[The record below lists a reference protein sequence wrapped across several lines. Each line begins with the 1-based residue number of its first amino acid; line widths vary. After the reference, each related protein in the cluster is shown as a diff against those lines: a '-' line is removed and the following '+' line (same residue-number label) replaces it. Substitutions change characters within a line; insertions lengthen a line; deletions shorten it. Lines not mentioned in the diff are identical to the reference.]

1 MKLRHRK
8 IFKKSLSTIF
18 GSLQLGKTEEAR
30 ENQLR
35 TFADLV
41 NIVRPKFPR
50 EIDTVSIEPILNFL
64 RENDNQRLS
73 LAELFNNLVDYKTFK
88 NILTDAGILQDASFK
103 QEIRRRIISK
113 IIPFQPQ
120 KDTLEYILNQVFY
133 LQKDIIWIE
142 KIPQSELIELY
153 DLLEVKSIY
162 FSSENKT
169 PMDELLNSM
178 RLITQ
183 RMSGRALESEVMKMI
198 PEYDNLESPFE
209 ALEKAFEDVENKIR
223 ANTPH
228 QIQADDLDYKHLQVV
243 HLQCVQFIEKAYKNS
258 SKFGISIQVNQSLLR
273 IKQQLSRLECLWI
286 LLVAEN
292 KLDQKANSI
301 HLILKLIQY
310 NCIKNNVT
318 KLFNE
323 STQLI
328 AYEITQ
334 HTAKTGEHYITN
346 STKEYFK
353 MFYSAMIGGII
364 VGVMCVI
371 KLLLSKIPASDL
383 GHALIYSTNYAI
395 GFVMIYLVGATL
407 ATKQPAMTAAALIQS
422 IEKGRGEKRDVK
434 YRSFAELFARLF
446 RSQFIAF
453 AGNVLLAF
461 PVSMIG
467 IWLIDFVL
475 NINVAESKWPKLLT
489 DNSPIHSPAIFHAA
503 IAGVF
508 LFLAGII
515 SGSVSNSNKH
525 NQLYYRIQEHPILKL
540 SLGKSRTARIAKWFE
555 NKWAGV
561 VSNIWFGIFM
571 GSTASLGM
579 FIGLDL
585 DIRHIT
591 FVSGNLALG
600 LYGADFDVTQSMLFW
615 GIFGIGVIGFMNFIV
630 SFLLSLTVAFR
641 SRSIP
646 LRELKFLFKAVW
658 KYFKLHPFL
667 FFLPVKPKDMGKE
680 VKLEVKESREK

>member
-8 IFKKSLSTIF
+8 IFKKPLSAIF
-18 GSLQLGKTEEAR
+18 DLLQLGKTEEAR

-35 TFADLV
+35 TIADLV
-41 NIVRPKFPR
+41 NIVRPKNPKN
-50 EIDTVSIEPILNFL
+50 IDSVSIEPILEYL
-64 RENDNQRLS
+64 RKNEDRRIKLS
-73 LAELFNNLVDYKTFK
+73 DLFNNLVDYKIFK

-103 QEIRRRIISK
+103 KEIRRRIVSK
-113 IIPFQPQ
+113 IIPFQPK

-133 LQKDIIWIE
+133 LQKDIIWVE
-142 KIPQSELIELY
+142 KIPHSQLLELF
-153 DLLEVKSIY
+153 DLLGVETIY
-162 FSSENKT
+162 FSVENKT

-183 RMSGRALESEVMKMI
+183 RMSGRALEAEVMKMI
-198 PEYDNLESPFE
+198 PEYENLESPFE
-209 ALEKAFEDVENKIR
+209 ALEKAFDDVENKIR
-223 ANTPH
+223 SNYPH
-228 QIQADDLDYKHLQVV
+228 KIAFDDIDYRHLQVV
-243 HLQCVQFIEKAYKNS
+243 HLQCVQFVEKAYKNS

-273 IKQQLSRLECLWI
+273 IKQQLTRLETLWI
-286 LLVAEN
+286 LLVAEDEITE
-292 KLDQKANSI
+292 KSNSI
-301 HLILKLIQY
+301 DLIMRLIQY

-323 STQLI
+323 STQLT

-334 HTAKTGEHYITN
+334 HTAKTGEHYITS
-346 STKEYFK
+346 STKEYFS
-353 MFYSAMIGGII
+353 MFRSAMVGGVI
-364 VGVMCVI
+364 VGVLCVI
-371 KLLLSKIPASDL
+371 KLLLSKVPASDL
-383 GHALIYSTNYAI
+383 GHALIYSANYAI
-395 GFVMIYLVGATL
+395 GFVTIYLVGATL

-422 IEKGRGEKRDVK
+422 IEKGRGEKKEIK
-434 YRSFAELFARLF
+434 YRSFAELFSRLF

-453 AGNVLLAF
+453 VGNVLLAF
-461 PVSMIG
+461 PVSLIG
-467 IWLIDFVL
+467 IWLIDFVFNS
-475 NINVAESKWPKLLT
+475 NIAESKWPKLLN

-525 NQLYYRIQEHPILKL
+525 NQLYYRIQEHPILKM
-540 SLGKSRTARIAKWFE
+540 SLGKSRTTRIANWFE
-555 NKWAGV
+555 HKWAGV
-561 VSNIWFGIFM
+561 ASNIWFGIFM
-571 GSTASLGM
+571 GSTASVGA

-600 LYGADFDVTQSMLFW
+600 LYGADFHVSSSMLFW

-630 SFLLSLTVAFR
+630 SFLLSLTLAFR

-658 KYFKLHPFL
+658 KYFKKHPFL
-667 FFLPVKPKDMGKE
+667 FFLPVKPKEMGKE
-680 VKLEVKESREK
+680 VKLEVKGK

>member
-8 IFKKSLSTIF
+8 IFKRPITAIF
-18 GSLQLGKTEEAR
+18 ESLQLGKTEEAR

-41 NIVRPKFPR
+41 NNVRPTYPKEVDF
-50 EIDTVSIEPILNFL
+50 VSIEPILKYL
-64 RENDNQRLS
+64 RENNDRRVELS
-73 LAELFNNLVDYKTFK
+73 ELFNNLVAFKTFK

-113 IIPFQPQ
+113 IIPFQP
-120 KDTLEYILNQVFY
+120 KRETLEYVLNQIFY
-133 LQKDIIWIE
+133 LQKDIVWIE
-142 KIPQSELIELY
+142 KIPLPELIELY
-153 DLLEVKSIY
+153 ALLDVKSIY
-162 FSSENKT
+162 FSVENKSS
-169 PMDELLNSM
+169 MDELLNAM

-209 ALEKAFEDVENKIR
+209 ALEKAFDDVENKVR
-223 ANTPH
+223 DSYPH
-228 QIQADDLDYKHLQVV
+228 RIASDDIDFRHLQIV
-243 HLQCVQFIEKAYKNS
+243 HLQCVQFVEKAYKNS
-258 SKFGISIQVNQSLLR
+258 SKFGISLQVNQSLLR
-273 IKQQLSRLECLWI
+273 IKQQLARLNTLWI
-286 LLVAEN
+286 LLITEDESAE
-292 KLDQKANSI
+292 KGNSI
-301 HLILKLIQY
+301 QLVLSLIQY

-328 AYEITQ
+328 SYEITQ
-334 HTAKTGEHYITN
+334 HTAKTGEHYIT
-346 STKEYFK
+346 SGTKEYFS
-353 MFYSAMIGGII
+353 MFKSAMLGGVI
-364 VGVMCVI
+364 VGILCVI
-371 KLLLSKIPASDL
+371 KLLLGKIPASDL
-383 GHALIYSTNYAI
+383 GHALIYSANYAI
-395 GFVMIYLVGATL
+395 GFVTIYLIGATL

-422 IEKGRGEKRDVK
+422 IEKGKGEKRDVK

-453 AGNVLLAF
+453 VGNVLLAF
-461 PVSMIG
+461 PVSLIG
-467 IWLIDFVL
+467 IWLIDFVY
-475 NINVAESKWPKLLT
+475 NINAAESKWPKLLS

-525 NQLYYRIQEHPILKL
+525 NQLYYRIQEHPILKI
-540 SLGKSRTARIAKWFE
+540 SFGKARTQRLANWFE

-561 VSNIWFGIFM
+561 ISNVWFGVFM
-571 GSTASLGM
+571 GSTASIGA

-600 LYGADFDVTQSMLFW
+600 LYGADFAISGNLLFW
-615 GIFGIGVIGFMNFIV
+615 AIFGIPVIGFMNFIV
-630 SFLLSLTVAFR
+630 SFLLSLTLAFR

-646 LRELKFLFKAVW
+646 LRELKFLFRAVW
-658 KYFKLHPFL
+658 KYFKKNPFL
-667 FFLPVKPKDMGKE
+667 FFIPVKPKDMKKF
-680 VKLEVKESREK
+680 KL

>member
-8 IFKKSLSTIF
+8 IFKKSLPAIF
-18 GSLQLGKTEEAR
+18 DSLQLGKTEDAR

-41 NIVRPKFPR
+41 NVVRPKFPR
-50 EIDTVSIEPILNFL
+50 EVDYVSIEPILSFL
-64 RENDNQRLS
+64 RANDNQRIA

-113 IIPFQPQ
+113 IIPFQP
-120 KDTLEYILNQVFY
+120 KRETLEYVLNQVFY
-133 LQKDIIWIE
+133 LQKDIIWVE
-142 KIPQSELIELY
+142 KIPHSELIQLY

-162 FSSENKT
+162 CSVENKT
-169 PMDELLNSM
+169 PLDELLNSM

-209 ALEKAFEDVENKIR
+209 ALERAFEELEIRIRTEEN
-223 ANTPH
+223 H
-228 QIQADDLDYKHLQVV
+228 YIQSDDIDYKHLRVV
-243 HLQCVQFIEKAYKNS
+243 HLQCVEFVDKAYKNS
-258 SKFGISIQVNQSLLR
+258 SKYGISIRVNQSLLR
-273 IKQQLSRLECLWI
+273 IKQQLARLEFLWH
-286 LLVAEN
+286 LLVVDDKIEE
-292 KLDQKANSI
+292 KSNSVQ
-301 HLILKLIQY
+301 LILKLIQY

-334 HTAKTGEHYITN
+334 HTAKTGEHYIT
-346 STKEYFK
+346 SGVKDYFK
-353 MFYSAMIGGII
+353 MFYSAMRGGVI
-364 VGVMCVI
+364 VGVLCVI
-371 KLLLSKIPASDL
+371 KLLLSKVPASDL
-383 GHALIYSTNYAI
+383 GHAIIYSTNYAI

-422 IEKGRGEKRDVK
+422 IEKGRGEKREVK
-434 YRSFAELFARLF
+434 YRSFAELFSRLF

-453 AGNVLLAF
+453 VGNVILAF

-467 IWLIDFVL
+467 IWLIDFIL
-475 NINVAESKWPKLLT
+475 NINIAESKWPKLLT

-525 NQLYYRIQEHPILKL
+525 NQLYYRIQEHPILKM
-540 SLGKSRTARIAKWFE
+540 SFGKARTQRLANWFE

-561 VSNIWFGIFM
+561 ASNIWFGIFM
-571 GSTASLGM
+571 GSTASVGA

-600 LYGADFDVTQSMLFW
+600 LYGADFDVTNSMLFW
-615 GIFGIGVIGFMNFIV
+615 GIIGIGVIGFMNFIV
-630 SFLLSLTVAFR
+630 SFLLSLSLAFR
-641 SRSIP
+641 SRNIP
-646 LRELKFLFKAVW
+646 LRELIFLFRAVW
-658 KYFKLHPFL
+658 KYFKKHPFL
-667 FFLPVKPKDMGKE
+667 FFLPVKPKEMGKE
-680 VKLEVKESREK
+680 VKLEVKGK

>member
-8 IFKKSLSTIF
+8 FFKRPLNSIFDT
-18 GSLQLGKTEEAR
+18 LQLGKTEEAR

-41 NIVRPKFPR
+41 NIVRPNNPKN
-50 EIDTVSIEPILNFL
+50 IDSVSIEPILYFL
-64 RENDNQRLS
+64 RENEGRRIK
-73 LAELFNNLVDYKTFK
+73 LAELFNNLVDYKIFK

-103 QEIRRRIISK
+103 KEIRRRIVSK
-113 IIPFQPQ
+113 IIPFQPK

-133 LQKDIIWIE
+133 LQKDIIWVE
-142 KIPQSELIELY
+142 KIPHAQLIELF
-153 DLLEVKSIY
+153 DLLGVESIY
-162 FSSENKT
+162 YSVENKT

-183 RMSGRALESEVMKMI
+183 RMSGRALEAEVMKMI
-198 PEYDNLESPFE
+198 PEYDNFESPFE
-209 ALEKAFEDVENKIR
+209 ALEKAFEDVESKIR
-223 ANTPH
+223 SNFPH
-228 QIQADDLDYKHLQVV
+228 KIDYDDIDFRHLQVV
-243 HLQCVQFIEKAYKNS
+243 HLQCVQFVEKAYKNS
-258 SKFGISIQVNQSLLR
+258 SKYGISIQVNQSLLR
-273 IKQQLSRLECLWI
+273 IKQQLARLETLWI

-292 KLDQKANSI
+292 EFTEKSNSI
-301 HLILKLIQY
+301 DLIMRLIEY

-323 STQLI
+323 STQLT

-334 HTAKTGEHYITN
+334 HTAKTGEHYITS
-346 STKEYFK
+346 STKEYFS
-353 MFYSAMIGGII
+353 MFRSAMVGGVI
-364 VGVMCVI
+364 VGVLCVI
-371 KLLLSKIPASDL
+371 KLLLSKVPASDL
-383 GHALIYSTNYAI
+383 GHALIYSANYAI
-395 GFVMIYLVGATL
+395 GFVTIYLVGATL

-422 IEKGRGEKRDVK
+422 IEKGRGEKKEVK
-434 YRSFAELFARLF
+434 YRSFAELFSRLF

-453 AGNVLLAF
+453 VGNVLLAF
-461 PVSMIG
+461 PVSLIG
-467 IWLIDFVL
+467 IWLIDFIFNS
-475 NINVAESKWPKLLT
+475 NIAESKWPKLLT

-525 NQLYYRIQEHPILKL
+525 NQLYYRIQEHPILKM
-540 SLGKSRTARIAKWFE
+540 SLGKNRTTRIAHWIE
-555 NKWAGV
+555 HKWAGV
-561 VSNIWFGIFM
+561 ASNIWFGIFM
-571 GSTASLGM
+571 GSTASVGA

-600 LYGADFDVTQSMLFW
+600 LYGADFHVSSSILFW
-615 GIFGIGVIGFMNFIV
+615 GIFGIAVIGFMNFIV
-630 SFLLSLTVAFR
+630 SFLLSLTLAFR

-646 LRELKFLFKAVW
+646 LRELKFLFRAVW

-667 FFLPVKPKDMGKE
+667 FFLPVKPKDMGKQ
-680 VKLEVKESREK
+680 VKLEVKGK

>member
-8 IFKKSLSTIF
+8 IFKRPLSSIF
-18 GSLQLGKTEEAR
+18 DTLQLGTTEDAR

-41 NIVRPKFPR
+41 NYVRPNNPK
-50 EIDTVSIEPILNFL
+50 IVDYVSIESLLLFL
-64 RENDNQRLS
+64 RENEERRIK
-73 LAELFNNLVDYKTFK
+73 LAELFNNLVDFKTFK
-88 NILTDAGILQDASFK
+88 NILTDAGILQDSSFK
-103 QEIRRRIISK
+103 EEIKRRIVSK
-113 IIPFQPQ
+113 VIPFQPK
-120 KDTLEYILNQVFY
+120 KDTLEYILTQVFY
-133 LQKDIIWIE
+133 LQKDNVWVE
-142 KIPQSELIELY
+142 KIPHSELVELF
-153 DLLEVKSIY
+153 DLLTVRSIY
-162 FSSENKT
+162 FSVESKT

-209 ALEKAFEDVENKIR
+209 ALEKAFLDVENR
-223 ANTPH
+223 VRDSYPH
-228 QIQADDLDYKHLQVV
+228 RIAADHLDFRHLQIV
-243 HLQCVQFIEKAYKNS
+243 HLQCVKFVEKAYKNS
-258 SKFGISIQVNQSLLR
+258 SKFGISLQVNQSLLR
-273 IKQQLSRLECLWI
+273 IKQQLARLETLWV

-292 KLDQKANSI
+292 EAAEKSNSI
-301 HLILKLIQY
+301 QLILRLIQY

-318 KLFNE
+318 TLFNE

-328 AYEITQ
+328 SYEITQ
-334 HTAKTGEHYITN
+334 HTAKTGEHYIT
-346 STKEYFK
+346 STTKEYFN
-353 MFYSAMIGGII
+353 MFNSAMLGGVI
-364 VGVMCVI
+364 VGVMCVL
-371 KLLLSKIPASDL
+371 KLLLSRIPASDL
-383 GHALIYSTNYAI
+383 GHALIYSANYAI
-395 GFVMIYLVGATL
+395 GFVAIYLIGATL

-422 IEKGRGEKRDVK
+422 IEKGKGEKRDVK
-434 YRSFAELFARLF
+434 YRSFAELFARVF

-453 AGNVLLAF
+453 VGNVMLAF
-461 PVSMIG
+461 PISLIG
-467 IWLIDFVL
+467 IWLLDFIF
-475 NINVAESKWPKLLT
+475 NINFAESKWPKLLS

-525 NQLYYRIQEHPILKL
+525 NQLYYRIQEHPILKM
-540 SLGKSRTARIAKWFE
+540 SFGKARTQRLANWFE

-561 VSNIWFGIFM
+561 SSNIWFGIFM
-571 GSTASLGM
+571 GSTASVGA

-585 DIRHIT
+585 DVRHIT

-600 LYGADFDVTQSMLFW
+600 LFGADFHVTASMLFW
-615 GIFGIGVIGFMNFIV
+615 GIFGIPVIGFMNFIV
-630 SFLLSLTVAFR
+630 SFLLSLTLAFR

-658 KYFKLHPFL
+658 KYFKKNPFL
-667 FFLPVKPKDMGKE
+667 FFIPVKPKDMK
-680 VKLEVKESREK
+680 KFKF